1 MHPFLSQKSLKEFI
15 HSLNLPD
22 EKKKEY
28 KKVLLDLG
36 EEGRI
41 LLFDTL
47 TKHYLLDYEEKR
59 TEKALEL
66 FRDFSKDLDY
76 DKLQSQ
82 LNEL

>member
-15 HSLNLPD
+15 DSVNLPD

-28 KKVLLDLG
+28 TKVLSDLG

-66 FRDFSKDLDY
+66 FREFASDLDY
-76 DKLQSQ
+76 DKLQS
-82 LNEL
+82 ELKKL